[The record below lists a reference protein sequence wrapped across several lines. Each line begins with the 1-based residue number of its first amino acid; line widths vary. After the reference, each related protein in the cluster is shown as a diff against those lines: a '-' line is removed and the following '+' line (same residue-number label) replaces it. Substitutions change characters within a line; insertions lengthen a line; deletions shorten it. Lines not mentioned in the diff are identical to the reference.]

1 MSVVPCEYAGRTYS
15 SLTAVAHAFGLGLET
30 CRQRL
35 RKGMPLEAP
44 CRSGRKPRACEY
56 HGRQYACLSDFAR
69 AEKLSLRKARALI
82 EISGKWIEEGK

>member
-1 MSVVPCEYAGRTYS
+1 MSVVPCEYAGRTYP
-15 SLTAVAHAFGLGLET
+15 SLTAAAHAFGLGLET

-69 AEKLSLRKARALI
+69 QEGITVPAARTVINLSGRWL
-82 EISGKWIEEGK
+82 